1 MGEAGRRF
9 RDRGEIVTS
18 CDATTPPRSVTA
30 FRQHLLCRHPIPAS
44 LRELQ
49 HAPSGISSPRRQ
61 VSQDPPPLT
70 DEAWVL
76 RVTLSTLSLC
86 NSGGTLPTERSTMEL
101 ASVAPCLRSALRRR
115 LTLSSRYLVSS
126 ATTDLPKTR
135 RRRPTKR
142 GFSGDSLSPFP
153 LFGRLQWL
161 PASEA
166 PYMRSGF
173 SGSLPLRSAFIKI
186 GGSLPPDVGGSLPP
200 DAQSSRSP

>member
-1 MGEAGRRF
+1 MTSF
-9 RDRGEIVTS
+9 DVT
-18 CDATTPPRSVTA
+18 APPRSVTA

-49 HAPSGISSPRRQ
+49 HAPSEISSPRRQ

-76 RVTLSTLSLC
+76 RVTLSTLFPVQLRWLPAHGALYNGTGFGGSLPPKR
-86 NSGGTLPTERSTMEL
+86 PTW
-101 ASVAPCLRSALRRR
+101 
-115 LTLSSRYLVSS
+115 LTLSSRYLVSL
-126 ATTDLPKTR
+126 ATTDLPETR

-153 LFGRLQWL
+153 LRRLQRL

-173 SGSLPLRSAFIKI
+173 HGSLPLRSAFKI
-186 GGSLPPDVGGSLPP
+186 GGSLPPGVGSSLPP